1 MRAQTLLELADLAG
15 YRGLP
20 APDPVELAAAL
31 QKEAQVSSLV
41 GYLKVFRHSLAVMQ
55 TAAALERVARDCVE
69 DLAND
74 GIIYAEVRFAPEAHT
89 ALALTMDEAIEA
101 VLAGLGHSDD
111 LGIEVG
117 LICTALRDRP
127 HSLTA
132 AAAAGRW
139 AGRGVVGF
147 DLAGPEVG
155 FPPDLHAAAVRHA
168 RDAGLGITIHA
179 GEATGVETITAALD
193 LGATRIG
200 HGVRIIDDLDTTSDP
215 PRPGPVAERLISGGI
230 VLEIS
235 PTSNVHTGFVD
246 TFADHPI
253 ETIRRAGVSVTVNTD
268 NRLFSGLTLSSELEL
283 MSRHHGWRPEQMD
296 ASFEAAR
303 RSAFR

>member
-1 MRAQTLLELADLAG
+1 MPSTDPGELAT
-15 YRGLP
+15 
-20 APDPVELAAAL
+20 AL
-31 QKEAQVSSLV
+31 QREAQVSSLV

-55 TAAALERVARDCVE
+55 TAHALERVARDCVE
-69 DLAND
+69 DLASD

-89 ALALTMDEAIEA
+89 AQGVTMDDAIEA
-101 VLAGLGHSDD
+101 VLAGLGHADD

-117 LICTALRDRP
+117 LICTALRDQP
-127 HSLTA
+127 HSLTVA
-132 AAAAGRW
+132 EAAGRW
-139 AGRGVVGF
+139 ANRGAVGF
-147 DLAGPEVG
+147 DLAGPEIG
-155 FPPDLHAAAVRHA
+155 FPPDLHSAAVRHA

-179 GEATGVETITAALD
+179 GEAAGVETITAALD

-200 HGVRIIDDLDTTSDP
+200 HGVRIIDDLDITSDP
-215 PRPGPVAERLISGGI
+215 PRAGPVAERLISGGI

-246 TFADHPI
+246 TFAEHPI

-268 NRLFSGLTLSSELEL
+268 NRLFSGLTLSSELEN
-283 MSRHHGWRPEQMD
+283 MTRFHGWGLEQID